1 MSFGYLHKSLFLPN
15 LKLKR
20 FYSIIQRERERENER
35 ERERG
40 SWKGEIKKH
49 RGVKLRLKWSAS
61 GGNDYEN
68 NFLEPLHSLVY
79 FHLYLTLFLSF
90 QLSLSTFKSLYISF
104 SLHIFFAYISL
115 SIFISLSLYFHHL
128 SMCLFLCVSI
138 SLSSSLSVVF
148 FV

>member
-1 MSFGYLHKSLFLPN
+1 M
-15 LKLKR
+15 
-20 FYSIIQRERERENER
+20 R

-104 SLHIFFAYISL
+104 SLHISLSFFAYISL
-115 SIFISLSLYFHHL
+115 SIFISLFISTIPQYVSFFVFQSLFLLLFQWSSLYKQVL
-128 SMCLFLCVSI
+128 MP
-138 SLSSSLSVVF
+138 SSSYRG
-148 FV
+148 